1 MPVYSPEATSCL
13 HQRSSAVYTL
23 EEAKRQ
29 IERWGVVN
37 SSPFASLGFSAMSV
51 PSAILLLLL
60 VILSLALSPVEAQ
73 QPMAHS
79 SLSPPTAYQSQQPM
93 GYAGI
98 VPSAG
103 SRPVGTTNL
112 PAAWTTAAHGGDDP
126 LRRGR
131 EGPGP
136 GAGIP
141 PAMPTSTNLN
151 YQGHDQAGWNNPG
164 KPSNSR
170 DR

>member
-1 MPVYSPEATSCL
+1 M
-13 HQRSSAVYTL
+13 
-23 EEAKRQ
+23 
-29 IERWGVVN
+29 
-37 SSPFASLGFSAMSV
+37 
-51 PSAILLLLL
+51 LLLL
-60 VILSLALSPVEAQ
+60 VLLLVLLLSLALSSVEAQ

-79 SLSPPTAYQSQQPM
+79 SLSPPTAYHSQQPM

-103 SRPVGTTNL
+103 PRPVGTTNL

-164 KPSNSR
+164 ELSSSR
-170 DR
+170 DREIGRVVGVGGKKEEGCWWCHPVQRLWWWDGCR